1 MAAKRSRSKRS
12 ILKSKSAR
20 KRKQGRWQDQILN
33 VVIGGFSLLILVF
46 IYSFSQ
52 RMTPERVPIPA
63 LTETPPKLA
72 AEAYEENPILD
83 IQVEVLN
90 GCGERGIAARMADF
104 LRTRQIDVVR
114 SENANSF
121 DYTRTQIISRN
132 ENVEALQKVAGSLG
146 FDIRDKTRVRIEPS
160 SDADVDV
167 TIIVGKDFKSISS
180 VVEYLK
186 TLF

>member
-1 MAAKRSRSKRS
+1 MAAKRSRSKLS
-12 ILKSKSAR
+12 FLKSKPSR
-20 KRKQGRWQDQILN
+20 KRKKGTWQNTILN
-33 VVIGGFSLLILVF
+33 AVIGGFSLLVLVF

-52 RMTPERVPIPA
+52 RTSADRVTIPT
-63 LTETPPKLA
+63 LTQTPPKLA

-83 IQVEVLN
+83 IEVEVLN
-90 GCGERGIAARMADF
+90 GCGEQGIAARMSDF
-104 LRTRQIDVVR
+104 LRTHQIDVVR

-121 DYTRTQIISRN
+121 DYTRTQVISRN
-132 ENVEALQKVAGSLG
+132 ENVEALKKVAGSLG
-146 FDIRDKTRVRIEPS
+146 FDIRDKSRVRIEPT

-167 TIIVGKDFKSISS
+167 TVIVGKDFNSISP